1 MRYLALTLSIA
12 STLLFACTDDNKET
26 IDTLAQ
32 VTPLTTQEIEDL
44 QFLREEEKLARDM
57 YTHAYNLYGVNIFNN
72 IASSEQRHTNS
83 VLELMNRYEV
93 EDIATA
99 TLGDFTDS
107 ELSQLYTALIA
118 RVETSEAEAYAV
130 GATIEDLDI
139 YDLDLKA
146 TQSQN
151 SELQNLYANLKCGS
165 ENHMR
170 AFTKKLTAL
179 NLTYIPEY
187 IDAVQYTEILAAPQG
202 GCGN

>member
-1 MRYLALTLSIA
+1 MRHLPLTLSLA
-12 STLLFACTDDNKET
+12 STLLFGFTNDSIET
-26 IDTLAQ
+26 IDTLTEI
-32 VTPLTTQEIEDL
+32 TPLTTQGIEDL
-44 QFLREEEKLARDM
+44 QFLREEEKLARDV

-72 IASSEQRHTNS
+72 IASSEQRHTDS

-93 EDIATA
+93 EDTATA
-99 TLGDFTDS
+99 TLGDFTDP
-107 ELSQLYTALIA
+107 ELSQLCAVLIA
-118 RVETSEAEAYAV
+118 RVETSEAEAFAV

-146 TQSQN
+146 THTQN

-170 AFTKKLTAL
+170 SFTKKLTAL

>member
-72 IASSEQRHTNS
+72 IASSKQRHTNS

-118 RVETSEAEAYAV
+118 RVETSEAEAYTV

>member
-1 MRYLALTLSIA
+1 MRHLALILSLA
-12 STLLFACTDDNKET
+12 STLLFGCTDDAKET
-26 IDTLAQ
+26 IDTLAE

-44 QFLREEEKLARDM
+44 QFLREEEKLARDV

-72 IASSEQRHTNS
+72 IASSEQRHTDS

-93 EDIATA
+93 EDTATA
-99 TLGDFTDS
+99 TLGDFTDP
-107 ELSQLYTALIA
+107 ELSQLYAALIA

-146 TQSQN
+146 THTQN

-170 AFTKKLTAL
+170 SFTKKLTAL
-179 NLTYIPEY
+179 DLTYTPEY
-187 IDAVQYTEILAAPQG
+187 IDAAQYTEILAAPQG

>member
-1 MRYLALTLSIA
+1 MRHLALTLSLA
-12 STLLFACTDDNKET
+12 STLLFGCTDDNKET
-26 IDTLAQ
+26 LDSLASL
-32 VTPLTTQEIEDL
+32 TPLTAQEIEDL
-44 QFLREEEKLARDM
+44 QFLREEEKLARDV

-72 IASSEQRHTNS
+72 IASSEQRHTDS

-93 EDIATA
+93 EDTATA
-99 TLGDFTDS
+99 TLGDFTDP
-107 ELSQLYTALIA
+107 ELSQLYTTLIA

-146 TQSQN
+146 THTQN
-151 SELQNLYANLKCGS
+151 TELQNLYANLKCGS

-170 AFTKKLTAL
+170 SFTKKLTAL
-179 NLTYIPEY
+179 NQTYTPVY
-187 IDAVQYTEILAAPQG
+187 IDATQYTEILAAPQG

>member
-1 MRYLALTLSIA
+1 MRHLALTLSLA
-12 STLLFACTDDNKET
+12 STLLFGCTDNNKET
-26 IDTLAQ
+26 IDSLASL
-32 VTPLTTQEIEDL
+32 TPLTTQEIEDL
-44 QFLREEEKLARDM
+44 QFLREEEKLARDV

-72 IASSEQRHTNS
+72 IASSEQRHTDS

-93 EDIATA
+93 EDTATA
-99 TLGDFTDS
+99 TLGDFTDP
-107 ELSQLYTALIA
+107 ELSQLYTTLIA

-146 TQSQN
+146 THTQN
-151 SELQNLYANLKCGS
+151 TELQNLYANLKCGS

-170 AFTKKLTAL
+170 SFTKKLTVL
-179 NLTYIPEY
+179 NQTYTPVY
-187 IDAVQYTEILAAPQG
+187 IDATQYTEILAAPQG

>member
-1 MRYLALTLSIA
+1 MRHLALTLSLA
-12 STLLFACTDDNKET
+12 STLLFGCTDDNKET
-26 IDTLAQ
+26 IDSLASLA
-32 VTPLTTQEIEDL
+32 PLTTQEIEDL
-44 QFLREEEKLARDM
+44 QFLREEEKLARDV
-57 YTHAYNLYGVNIFNN
+57 YTHAFNLYGVNIFNN
-72 IASSEQRHTNS
+72 IASSEQRHTDS

-93 EDIATA
+93 EDTATA
-99 TLGDFTDS
+99 TLGDFTDP

-146 TQSQN
+146 THTQN
-151 SELQNLYANLKCGS
+151 TELQNLYANLKCGS

-170 AFTKKLTAL
+170 SFTKKITAL
-179 NLTYIPEY
+179 NQTYTPVY
-187 IDAVQYTEILAAPQG
+187 IDAAQYTEILAAPQG

>member
-44 QFLREEEKLARDM
+44 QFLREEEKLARDV

-72 IASSEQRHTNS
+72 IASSKQRHTNS

-107 ELSQLYTALIA
+107 ELGQLYTALIA
-118 RVETSEAEAYAV
+118 RVETSEAQAYAV
-130 GATIEDLDI
+130 SATIEDLDI

-146 TQSQN
+146 TQTQN

-165 ENHMR
+165 KNHMR
-170 AFTKKLTAL
+170 SFTKKLTSL
-179 NLTYIPEY
+179 DLTYTPEY
-187 IDAVQYTEILAAPQG
+187 IDAAQYTEILNAPQG
-202 GCGN
+202 GFEN

>member
-118 RVETSEAEAYAV
+118 RVETSEAESYAV
-130 GATIEDLDI
+130 GVTIEDLDI
-139 YDLDLKA
+139 YDLDVKA
-146 TQSQN
+146 THTQN

-170 AFTKKLTAL
+170 SFTKKLTAL